1 MKSAIKYFVTHF
13 DTLQSEKPHLKII
26 QQINKLNRKERGEL
40 RNQLFERAK
49 FLEASKS
56 PEQIILWLEKCFQ
69 IIDKYSFSFNRV
81 FFSPGNG
88 IKESIEKLLREAR
101 LSVDLCVFTIT
112 DYELARQILACQ
124 KRKMRVR
131 IITDDEK
138 ILDHG
143 SVIMKLKKA
152 GIQIKTD
159 HSHYHMHNKFG
170 IIDNR
175 IVITGSFNWTYTATK
190 HNQENL
196 LATSNFDIVK
206 QYQTEF
212 NRLWEEMFQL

>member
-1 MKSAIKYFVTHF
+1 MKSIIKYFVTHF
-13 DTLQSEKPHLKII
+13 DTLQNEKPRLRII

-40 RNQLFERAK
+40 RSQLFERAK
-49 FLEASKS
+49 FMEVSRT
-56 PEQIILWLEKCFQ
+56 PEQTILWLEKCFQ

-88 IKESIEKLLREAR
+88 IKESIEKLLKEAR

-112 DYELARQILACQ
+112 DYELYLQILACH
-124 KRKMRVR
+124 KRKMQVR

-152 GIQIKTD
+152 GVQIKTD

-170 IIDNR
+170 IIDQR
-175 IVITGSFNWTYTATK
+175 IAITGSFNWTYTATK

-196 LATSNFDIVK
+196 LATSNFSIVR
-206 QYQTEF
+206 QYEEEF
-212 NRLWEEMFQL
+212 NRLWNEMFDL